1 LCPVIEKVF
10 PFSDLPK
17 AYERMK
23 AGHLRGKIV
32 INMDEELKV

>member
-1 LCPVIEKVF
+1 MCPVIERVF
-10 PFSDLPK
+10 SSSDLPK

-32 INMDEELKV
+32 INMDEE

>member
-1 LCPVIEKVF
+1 MCPTIEMVC
-10 PFSDLPK
+10 PFSELPK

-32 INMDEELKV
+32 INMDEE